1 VKKEACVSKSS
12 SVSAPSLLALAGLAG
27 LLGLAYLADGWRLS
41 ATDLARAYQTGFA
54 AAAVTL
60 GGAEPG
66 ITTPQEQALLQRRLE
81 RARIV
86 SAYDPEHLRAVP
98 PFLLIDD
105 GRFWPYAGDVHPRA
119 EMRLRWDDGAGG
131 ELSITP
137 YGGTPWKQ
145 PLRSKRLVR
154 PDWSPVSN
162 LVAFYDLGRVWIV
175 DVSGRRMQSLVQEP
189 LLDQGGVLRFSAD
202 GTALAF
208 YFDADQRWKALDLY
222 VLKE

>member
-1 VKKEACVSKSS
+1 M
-12 SVSAPSLLALAGLAG
+12 LWLAVAGLAA
-27 LLGLAYLADGWRLS
+27 LLGLVYLASGHQLT
-41 ATDLARAYQTGFA
+41 APDLARAYQNGFA
-54 AAAVTL
+54 AAAVKL
-60 GGAEPG
+60 GGEEPG
-66 ITTPQEQALLQRRLE
+66 ITTAIQQTVLQRRLE

-86 SAYDPEHLRAVP
+86 GAYDPEHLRAVP
-98 PFLLIDD
+98 PFVLIDD

-119 EMRLRWDDGAGG
+119 EMRLRWDGVESG

-145 PLRSKRLVR
+145 PLRSKGLVR

-189 LLDQGGVLRFSAD
+189 MLDEGGVLRFSAD

-208 YFDADQRWKALDLY
+208 YFNVDRRWKALDLY
-222 VLKE
+222 VLKEP